1 MQHESYASRPDPCEN
16 RNFVGGKALSGETGP
31 HIGFRLCLLAMGWLK
46 AVFFFSSHET
56 FLKATLSAECSGAR
70 DYLSVMNRLP
80 EEYFRGL
87 RKPVSP
93 YNFSANGSCASF

>member
-16 RNFVGGKALSGETGP
+16 RNFVGGKEVGRDRTAYRLSPVLTCHGMVEG
-31 HIGFRLCLLAMGWLK
+31 GFI
-46 AVFFFSSHET
+46 FSSHET

>member
-1 MQHESYASRPDPCEN
+1 MN
-16 RNFVGGKALSGETGP
+16 RMRAVPTRARTGTLLVAKRSGETGP

-46 AVFFFSSHET
+46 AVFFSSHET